1 MPISIPTPVRRAD
14 KSSENQE
21 VLRSVKA
28 RTPNRV
34 TTNTPDQGDVDSSC
48 SAVSVELAQKWL
60 AWQCRMVTGIVRG
73 ALFLPENTKRLGVAV
88 SYWPEEGERESLL
101 VDAAAQA
108 LADNRSVVRSQQRY
122 GPQKQ
127 RACELIACPLMV
139 ENKPVAVVAV
149 MISPRS
155 LAQQH
160 AVLQLLQWGGLWM
173 ETLVQERSIAQRE
186 VGTFALTAMTAIL
199 RHSSAHTAAIE
210 TVNQLA
216 NQFGCERVSIGFRQG
231 LPIRLKALSHIT
243 NFDPRTQLVRR
254 IEAAMEEAVDQDI
267 TVTLPAVPT
276 AGSVVSRAHA
286 DLANQQQSVAVCT
299 IPLRGQSKVIGAITL
314 EREANDPF
322 DKATV
327 AVCQSLAAAVG
338 PALEWKLQEE
348 RSSWSKGIEALH
360 ESATGIFGPS
370 FMKSKLVMLTA
381 IVLLTVLSLVEGTYE
396 MASAASIE
404 GAVRQV
410 LVAPQSGY
418 VKSAEVRAGDVVK
431 EGQLIALLDDRDL
444 LLERQKWQS
453 EYNKLQTEYQEALAQ
468 RERVTLSVLRAK
480 LDQVDAEI
488 QLVEEKINRT
498 QLRAPFDGVV
508 VSGDL
513 SQSVGA
519 PVETGQVLYEVAPLE
534 SYRVVLEVDE
544 QDVAGV
550 ERGKVGRLIVSAL
563 PQTTFDVVI
572 DQVVP
577 VAVSSDARN
586 FFRVEAAL
594 QEPEPMLRPGMRGV
608 AKVDMG
614 QHSLL
619 WIWTHS
625 IIDRVRLWLW
635 VV

>member
-1 MPISIPTPVRRAD
+1 MPISILTPSRRAD
-14 KSSENQE
+14 KSSQEQE
-21 VLRSVKA
+21 VHGSIEA
-28 RTPNRV
+28 RAFSRV
-34 TTNTPDQGDVDSSC
+34 EVNTSDHGDVDPSP
-48 SAVSVELAQKWL
+48 SAVSVELARKWL
-60 AWQCRMVTGIVRG
+60 AWQCRMVTGIIRG
-73 ALFLPENTKRLGVAV
+73 ALYLPENSKRLGAAV
-88 SYWPEEGERESLL
+88 SCWPEEGEGESLL
-101 VDAAAQA
+101 ADAAAQA
-108 LADNRSVVRSQQRY
+108 LADKRSVVRSQQRY
-122 GPQKQ
+122 GPEKQ

-139 ENKPVAVVAV
+139 GNKPVAVVAV
-149 MISPRS
+149 LISPRS

-173 ETLVQERSIAQRE
+173 ETLVQQRSIAQRE
-186 VGTFALTAMTAIL
+186 AGTFALTAMQAIH
-199 RHSSAHTAAIE
+199 RHSSSHAAAIE

-231 LPIRLKALSHIT
+231 LPIRLQALSHVSS
-243 NFDPRTQLVRR
+243 FDPRTQLVRR

-267 TVTLPAVPT
+267 TLVLPAISIQD
-276 AGSVVSRAHA
+276 SVVSRAHA
-286 DLANQQQSVAVCT
+286 ELANQQQSVSVCT
-299 IPLRGQSKVIGAITL
+299 IPLRGRSKVIGAVTL
-314 EREANDPF
+314 EREANQPF

-327 AVCQSLAAAVG
+327 ALCQSLAAVVG
-338 PALEWKLQEE
+338 PALEWKRQEE

-360 ESATGIFGPS
+360 ELAAGVFGLS

-381 IVLLTVLSLVEGTYE
+381 LVLLSVLSLVEGTYE

-410 LVAPQSGY
+410 LVAPQTGY
-418 VKSAEVRAGDVVK
+418 VKRAEVRAGDLVK
-431 EGQLIALLDDRDL
+431 NGQLIALLDDRDL
-444 LLERQKWQS
+444 QLERQKWQS
-453 EYNKLQTEYQEALAQ
+453 EYNKLQTEYQQALAD
-468 RERVTLSVLRAK
+468 RERVTLSVLRAQ
-480 LDQVDAEI
+480 LDQVNAEI
-488 QLVEEKINRT
+488 QLVEEKIKRT

-550 ERGKVGRLIVSAL
+550 ERGKKGRLIVSAL
-563 PQTTFDVVI
+563 PQTSFDVVI

-577 VAVSSDARN
+577 VAVSSEARN
-586 FFRVEAAL
+586 FFRVEASLDQPA
-594 QEPEPMLRPGMRGV
+594 PMLRPGMRGV

-625 IIDRVRLWLW
+625 IVDRVRLWFW
-635 VV
+635 AV

>member
-1 MPISIPTPVRRAD
+1 MPISIPTPLRRAD
-14 KSSENQE
+14 KSSEKQE

-34 TTNTPDQGDVDSSC
+34 TANTPGHGDMDPSC
-48 SAVSVELAQKWL
+48 SAVSVELAEKWL
-60 AWQCRMVTGIVRG
+60 AWQCRMVSGIVRG

-88 SYWPEEGERESLL
+88 SFWPEEGERESLL

-122 GPQKQ
+122 GPAKQ
-127 RACELIACPLMV
+127 RACELIACPLIV

-186 VGTFALTAMTAIL
+186 AGTFALTAMTAIL

-231 LPIRLKALSHIT
+231 LPIRLQALSHIT

-254 IEAAMEEAVDQDI
+254 IEAAMEEAVDQEI
-267 TVTLPAVPT
+267 TIILPAVPT
-276 AGSVVSRAHA
+276 AGSVVSRAHS

-314 EREANDPF
+314 EREANAPF
-322 DKATV
+322 DRATV
-327 AVCQSLAAAVG
+327 AVCQSLAAVVG
-338 PALEWKLQEE
+338 PALEGKLQDE
-348 RSSWSKGIEALH
+348 RSSWSKGIEALRK
-360 ESATGIFGPS
+360 SAAGIFGPS
-370 FMKSKLVMLTA
+370 LMKSKLVMLTA

-444 LLERQKWQS
+444 QLERQKWQS
-453 EYNKLQTEYQEALAQ
+453 EYYKLQTEYQEALAQ

-480 LDQVDAEI
+480 LDQVGAEI

-519 PVETGQVLYEVAPLE
+519 PVETGQILYEVAPLE

-635 VV
+635 AV